1 MSLGQMDAL
10 RILQGMQMNRDV
22 HVFGYHT
29 KFPAASLYLF
39 DTASIIVF
47 GPIYDRLLIP
57 FMHKRLKYT
66 PTLLQRVGVGYLLA
80 VLAIFVSF
88 MIERMRKR
96 LFAEGEF
103 DIVEQ
108 DGEDVEVVR
117 MSIFWLALSES
128 ILGIAEVM
136 AAVGLLEFFYSQV
149 LSSGDQHVVSKWC
162 F

>member
-39 DTASIIVF
+39 DTASIIIF

-57 FMHKRLKYT
+57 FMRKRLKYT
-66 PTLLQRVGVGYLLA
+66 PTLLQRVGVGYLCV
-80 VLAIFVSF
+80 VLSVLTTFVV
-88 MIERMRKR
+88 ERMRKH

-117 MSIFWLALSES
+117 ISIFWLALPQVFN
-128 ILGIAEVM
+128 GIAEVM

-162 F
+162 S